1 MMARSDQL
9 ELREHRGFQ
18 ERFWTVQR
26 WAWVGY
32 GVIIGAALLGVTGE
46 GGLFARARMET
57 GNNTID
63 HPRFARWQTQD
74 SISIAFA
81 PSGATERRV
90 LLSPEF
96 VRGLAVETMQPQPAR
111 STASAAG
118 EELTILVR
126 SNEPGT
132 ATLRIKPNAPG
143 IVRGAVSIDGA
154 PAAVTIIILP

>member
-1 MMARSDQL
+1 MASSEQL

-32 GVIIGAALLGVTGE
+32 GVIIGAALLGFTGE
-46 GGLFARARMET
+46 GGLFARARLEAGST
-57 GNNTID
+57 SID

-81 PSGATERRV
+81 PSGSAERRV

-96 VRGLAVETMQPQPAR
+96 VRGLAVETVHPQPAR
-111 STASAAG
+111 STTSAAG

-126 SNEPGT
+126 SDEPGT
-132 ATLRIKPNAPG
+132 ATLRIKLNAPG

-154 PAAVTIIILP
+154 PAAVTMIILP

>member
-1 MMARSDQL
+1 MASSEQL
-9 ELREHRGFQ
+9 ELCEHRGFQ

-32 GVIIGAALLGVTGE
+32 GVMIGAALLGLAGE
-46 GGLFARARMET
+46 GGVFARARIEA

-96 VRGLAVETMQPQPAR
+96 VRGLAVEAVQPQLAQ
-111 STASAAG
+111 SIASAAG
-118 EELTILVR
+118 EQLTILVR
-126 SNEPGT
+126 SNEPGS
-132 ATLRIKPNAPG
+132 ATLRIKPDAPG
-143 IVRGAVSIDGA
+143 IVRGTVSIDGV
-154 PAAVTIIILP
+154 PAAVTMIILP

>member
-1 MMARSDQL
+1 MASSEQL
-9 ELREHRGFQ
+9 ELCEHRGFQ
-18 ERFWTVQR
+18 ESFWTVQR

-32 GVIIGAALLGVTGE
+32 GVIIVAALLGLAGE
-46 GGLFARARMET
+46 GGVFARARTEA
-57 GNNTID
+57 GANVID

-81 PSGATERRV
+81 PNGAVERRV

-96 VRGLAVETMQPQPAR
+96 VRGLAVEAIHPQPAR
-111 STASAAG
+111 STAGAAG
-118 EELTILVR
+118 EDLIIRVR

-132 ATLRIKPNAPG
+132 ATLRFKPNAPG
-143 IVRGAVSIDGA
+143 IVRGTVSIDGV